1 MGAKVLIIDDE
12 RDTCT
17 LLRKFLTR
25 LGYKVFTASTLQ
37 TGLTMVDNVIPDIVF
52 LDNNLPDGFG
62 WEHISVIQ
70 KALPKARINLISAYK
85 WIQVT
90 TKDTRDVS
98 VKFIEKP
105 ITFAALK
112 QYL

>member
-17 LLRKFLTR
+17 LLKKFLTR
-25 LGYKVFTASTLQ
+25 LGYFVYVAPTLQ
-37 TGLTMVDNVIPDIVF
+37 TGLTMVDDINPDIVF

-70 KALPKARINLISAYK
+70 HALPNARINLISAYK

-90 TKDTRDVS
+90 TKESDDVS

-105 ITFAALK
+105 ITFSALK

>member
-17 LLRKFLTR
+17 LLKKFLTR
-25 LGYKVFTASTLQ
+25 LGYFVYVAQTLKS
-37 TGLTMVDNVIPDIVF
+37 GLAMVNDITPDIVF

-62 WEHISVIQ
+62 WDHISGIQ
-70 KALPKARINLISAYK
+70 HSLPKARINLISAYN

-90 TKDTRDVS
+90 TRESDDVS

-105 ITFAALK
+105 ITFSSLK